1 MLHLP
6 TASGQCECH
15 ISWICLR
22 GEKCQMTAIPCRMK
36 RSSGKELGRDIRLQ
50 TRQASFGT
58 SAAKPACRNQ
68 PNFTSESVRFSCLD
82 NLLSRQKSHA
92 NTAGTADP
100 KPHRLA
106 AAHEEHIK
114 VMHCMP
120 QEQLGSHEQVHACRN
135 TL

>member
-1 MLHLP
+1 MSDDGHTVSNETELREGVGQRYP
-6 TASGQCECH
+6 TPN
-15 ISWICLR
+15 
-22 GEKCQMTAIPCRMK
+22 TT
-36 RSSGKELGRDIRLQ
+36 GKL
-50 TRQASFGT
+50 GT

-68 PNFTSESVRFSCLD
+68 PNLTSESVRFSCLD
-82 NLLSRQKSHA
+82 NLLSRQKSLA
-92 NTAGTADP
+92 NVAGTADP

-120 QEQLGSHEQVHACRN
+120 QEELGTHEQVHACRN